1 MAAFIMLGLP
11 DGTLGVAWPSIRS
24 TFGLPLGA
32 LGLMLA
38 PATASYLLSGVVSGH
53 LITRFGLRRVLL
65 GSMAMFLISLALVGI
80 SPLWWF
86 LPLGTTVL
94 GFGAGTLDTALNAF
108 AATHHAQR
116 FLGLLH
122 AAYSAGAAL
131 GPFLVLGAVSIGLS
145 WRGAYGTLSALA
157 LAMLLAIWFAGGWRL
172 PATSEQPGGESGA
185 RSDDR
190 PVPLVEPSS
199 SAAAAAGSPPWPLL
213 LVSLVAFFVYT
224 GTEVSGGQ
232 WAYSFLTLGRHTDI
246 RLAGAAVSAFW
257 WSQTLVRAGSGF
269 IAVRIGTNRL
279 VYASLGTALLGAAM
293 LWWAPGAAFEV
304 VAMALF
310 GGGLGPLFPTLISLA
325 PSQFGARAVQ
335 VVGYEIAAAA
345 IGGATLAAATGLVL
359 QQWGLWLFP
368 LLLVGG
374 AAATI
379 VLHYAGGR
387 LSGASARAGLQEQL
401 EPR

>member
-11 DGTLGVAWPSIRS
+11 DGTLGVAWPSIRT

-32 LGLMLA
+32 LGLLLA
-38 PATASYLLSGVVSGH
+38 PATATYLLSGAVSGH
-53 LITRFGLRRVLL
+53 LIARLGLRRVLL
-65 GSMAMFLISLALVGI
+65 GSMAMFLIALALTGI
-80 SPLWWF
+80 SPFWWF

-94 GFGAGTLDTALNAF
+94 GMGAGTLDAALNAF
-108 AATHHAQR
+108 AATHRAQR

-131 GPFLVLGAVSIGLS
+131 GPILVVSAVSTGLS
-145 WRGAYGTLSALA
+145 WRGAYGALSLLA

-172 PATSEQPGGESGA
+172 PAPSEQPAGDTAVSQDDPPEPGVE
-185 RSDDR
+185 RSS
-190 PVPLVEPSS
+190 P
-199 SAAAAAGSPPWPLL
+199 AAAPAGSSQWPLL
-213 LVSLVAFFVYT
+213 LVSLAAFFVYT
-224 GTEVSGGQ
+224 GTEASGGQ

-246 RLAGAAVSAFW
+246 RLAGVAVSAFW
-257 WSQTLVRAGSGF
+257 WSQTLVRAASGF
-269 IAVRIGTNRL
+269 IAVRIGTDRL
-279 VYASLGTALLGAAM
+279 VYASLGAALLGAAM
-293 LWWAPGAAFEV
+293 LWWAPGAVFEFI
-304 VAMALF
+304 ALALF

-345 IGGATLAAATGLVL
+345 IGGASLAAATGLVL

-368 LLLVGG
+368 ALLVGG
-374 AAATI
+374 VAAT
-379 VLHYAGGR
+379 LLLNYAGGR
-387 LSGASARAGLQEQL
+387 LSPVSAPDTLQEQL

>member
-1 MAAFIMLGLP
+1 MAAFILLGLP

-38 PATASYLLSGVVSGH
+38 PATVSYLLSGAVSGH
-53 LITRFGLRRVLL
+53 LIARFGLKRVLL
-65 GSMAMFLISLALVGI
+65 GSMAMFLIALALVAI
-80 SPLWWF
+80 SPFWWF
-86 LPLGTTVL
+86 LPLGVAVL
-94 GFGAGTLDTALNAF
+94 GLGAGTLDAALNAF
-108 AATHHAQR
+108 AATQGAQR

-131 GPFLVLGAVSIGLS
+131 GPLLAVSAVSIGLS
-145 WRGAYGTLSALA
+145 WRGAYGALSALA
-157 LAMLLAIWFAGGWRL
+157 LAMLLAVWFANGWRL
-172 PATSEQPGGESGA
+172 PAAPESPAADAAVSKGEQPAPGVDSF
-185 RSDDR
+185 
-190 PVPLVEPSS
+190 S
-199 SAAAAAGSPPWPLL
+199 SAAARAGSPQWPLL
-213 LVSLVAFFVYT
+213 LVSLGAFFIYT

-246 RLAGAAVSAFW
+246 RVAAAAVSAFW

-269 IAVRIGTNRL
+269 IAVRIGTDRL
-279 VYASLGTALLGAAM
+279 VYASLGTALLGAAL
-293 LWWAPGAAFEV
+293 LWWAPGVAFEF
-304 VAMALF
+304 VALALF

-345 IGGATLAAATGLVL
+345 IGGAGLPGATGLVL

-368 LLLVGG
+368 SLLVGG
-374 AAATI
+374 VAATI
-379 VLHYAGGR
+379 ALHYAGRR
-387 LSGASARAGLQEQL
+387 LSPDSAPSGFQEQL
-401 EPR
+401 EPP